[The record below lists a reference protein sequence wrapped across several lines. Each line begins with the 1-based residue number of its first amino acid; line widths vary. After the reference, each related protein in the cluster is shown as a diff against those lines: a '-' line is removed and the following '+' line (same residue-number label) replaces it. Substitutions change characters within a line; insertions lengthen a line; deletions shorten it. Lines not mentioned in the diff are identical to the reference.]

1 MKKIWTVKDKVS
13 LSDEELINAIKLG
26 EVTGD
31 DFIKCDLLND
41 YIRVNDSIYQFYLKG
56 NENETI

>member
-31 DFIKCDLLND
+31 DFIKCDSLSD
-41 YIRVNDSIYQFYLKG
+41 YIKVNDSIYQFYLKG